1 MLGSVDLAA
10 QISAKGALA
19 LALARVGSHAE
30 SVQAAIEA
38 LHLLREM
45 RRPSSHSTLV
55 GLSGVS
61 EVLLR
66 GREAGLSRE
75 YDQWPQWERRALH
88 ELDRYRRVFP
98 VGAAQYGLWTGVAR
112 WLDGQEDQALA
123 AWSEALAI
131 AQRLSLRQDESMIAA
146 EMRRRQT
153 QG

>member
-19 LALARVGSHAE
+19 LALARVGQHAE
-30 SVQAAIEA
+30 SIEA
-38 LHLLREM
+38 ATETLQLLREL
-45 RRPSSHSTLV
+45 RRPTSHSTLV
-55 GLSGVS
+55 GISGVI

-75 YDQWPQWERRALH
+75 YDQWSDWERQALD
-88 ELDRYRRVFP
+88 ELKRYRRVFP
-98 VGAAQYGLWTGVAR
+98 LGGAQYGLWTGMAH
-112 WLDGQEDQALA
+112 WLDGQRNQALI
-123 AWSEALAI
+123 AWNEALAI

-146 EMRRRQT
+146 EMRRRQI